1 MPGCMR
7 SPSLSQL
14 PTPGPDCME
23 PTSSQCSTDDTVE
36 DEDEEERGR
45 RQDEVEGDGS

>member
-1 MPGCMR
+1 MPGPGCMA
-7 SPSLSQL
+7 
-14 PTPGPDCME
+14 
-23 PTSSQCSTDDTVE
+23 PTSSQCSTDDTEE